1 MAALA
6 LRFMLC
12 RIAIRVLVYNRRSRF
27 DREHLGPRL
36 RGDDVKGG
44 AEPIRPLITVRVA
57 PHNRVSE
64 NNQLI
69 TYYASRHDY
78 S

>member
-1 MAALA
+1 
-6 LRFMLC
+6 MLC
-12 RIAIRVLVYNRRSRF
+12 RIGIRVLVYNRRSCLG
-27 DREHLGPRL
+27 REHPGPRL
-36 RGDDVKGG
+36 RRDDVKGG
-44 AEPIRPLITVRVA
+44 AEPIWPLITLKVA

-64 NNQLI
+64 NNQSI